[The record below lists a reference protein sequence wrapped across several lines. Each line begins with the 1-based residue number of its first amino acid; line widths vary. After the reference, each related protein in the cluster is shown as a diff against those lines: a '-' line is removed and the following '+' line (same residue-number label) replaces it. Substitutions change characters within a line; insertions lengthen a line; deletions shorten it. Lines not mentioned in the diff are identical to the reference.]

1 MNLLKEASNSWLLTR
16 KWNILNEQSNANYDV
31 ANEIIYD
38 TELLKSNLYDYNDVY
53 FLVRDNITIIG
64 HAVTQIA
71 SKDAKSES
79 TAIGG
84 AENLDLVMS
93 MYSLIEYNSN
103 YSDTTGSL
111 WFQSKEEATTFD
123 ADIGNNNT
131 FKSFKYKAKLFKDK
145 VDQPTP
151 NQANGILKNAAIDLP
166 LKYVSNFWSSL
177 EMPLINC
184 VSFAAG
190 D

>member
-1 MNLLKEASNSWLLTR
+1 MTR
-16 KWNILNEQSNANYDV
+16 KWNILNEQSNTNYDV

-38 TELLKSNLYDYNDVY
+38 TEVLKSNLYDYNDVY

-64 HAVTQIA
+64 HVVTQID
-71 SKDAKSES
+71 SKDAKGEW

-103 YSDTTGSL
+103 YSDTTSRL
-111 WFQSKEEATTFD
+111 WFQSKDEATSFD
-123 ADIGNNNT
+123 ADIGSNNN
-131 FKSFKYKAKLFKDK
+131 FKSFKYKVKLFKDK

-151 NQANGILKNAAIDLP
+151 NQANGILKNAAITLP
-166 LKYVSNFWSSL
+166 LKYVSNFWSFP

-184 VSFAAG
+184 VLFAAG